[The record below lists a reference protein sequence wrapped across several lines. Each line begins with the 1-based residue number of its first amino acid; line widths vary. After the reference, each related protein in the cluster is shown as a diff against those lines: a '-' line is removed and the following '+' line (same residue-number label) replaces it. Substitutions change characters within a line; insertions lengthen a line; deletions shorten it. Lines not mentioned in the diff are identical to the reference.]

1 MCLLKVS
8 NLKVVYPQ
16 TIAVRDVSFS
26 LKKGEKLG
34 LVGES
39 GCGKSVLSLSLL
51 NIILGNGK
59 VVNGKIEFK
68 GNNIFHLS
76 KERLR
81 QLRGRGLGYVFQEPQ
96 SAFDPV
102 FTVGNQVA
110 ETLISH
116 GIVKSK
122 KEAKQ
127 LAVKY
132 FDLVKIE
139 NPEFVYNS
147 YPFQL
152 SGGMA
157 QRIYIALILML
168 NPEIVI
174 ADEPT
179 TALDVITQ
187 KEILKLIKNI
197 VEENN
202 LSLIFITHN
211 LLLLKNLVDRII
223 VMYAGTIMEDG
234 DFNSV
239 FNNPLHPYTEGLLK
253 SITIN
258 KGKKQYL
265 DTIPGNVPHR
275 VVEEDK
281 CPFADRCL
289 KKVGICT
296 KRYPELKEI
305 EGRKVR
311 CHLY

>member
-26 LKKGEKLG
+26 VKKGEKVG

-51 NIILGNGK
+51 NIVLGDGK
-59 VVNGKIEFK
+59 IVEGKIEFK
-68 GNNIFHLS
+68 GSNIFHLS
-76 KERLR
+76 REGLRRLR
-81 QLRGRGLGYVFQEPQ
+81 GKGLGYVFQEPQ

-102 FTVGNQVA
+102 FPVGDQIV
-110 ETLISH
+110 ETLLSH
-116 GIVKSK
+116 NVAKTK
-122 KEAKQ
+122 DDAKQ
-127 LAVKY
+127 IAIKY
-132 FDLVKIE
+132 LKLVNIE
-139 NPEFVYNS
+139 NPEYVFNS

-157 QRIYIALILML
+157 QRIYFALILIL
-168 NPEIVI
+168 HPEIII

-187 KEILKLIKNI
+187 KHILKLIKRI

-211 LLLLKNLVDRII
+211 LLLLKNLVERVI
-223 VMYAGTIMEDG
+223 VMYAGTIVEDG
-234 DFNSV
+234 LFKDIFYQ
-239 FNNPLHPYTEGLLK
+239 PLHPYTEGLLK
-253 SITIN
+253 SIVIN
-258 KGKKQYL
+258 KGKKEFL
-265 DTIPGNVPHR
+265 DTIPGNVPHS
-275 VVEEDK
+275 VKEEDC
-281 CPFADRCL
+281 CPFWDRCL
-289 KKVGICT
+289 K
-296 KRYPELKEI
+296 RKEI
-305 EGRKVR
+305 CRIKFPEIKNIDGRKVR